1 MNFPFS
7 LPWAFY
13 VDQRSKYVN
22 YLYMIAENITPI
34 SGGQIFSHHSWLIYT
49 QMSIY
54 LAVIPAVFIT
64 IERNPGSNQ
73 TLVLSRYT
81 MCVWFLGKPSKLLE
95 HNIAVVVPVIL
106 IQLKH
111 PDSQSLHYRI
121 CAWWDFDLAYIFQVH
136 AASATKCLS
145 FYNLQGCCSWSH
157 HLSTRLIFRQC

>member
-1 MNFPFS
+1 
-7 LPWAFY
+7 
-13 VDQRSKYVN
+13 
-22 YLYMIAENITPI
+22 
-34 SGGQIFSHHSWLIYT
+34 
-49 QMSIY
+49 MSIY

-121 CAWWDFDLAYIFQVH
+121 CA
-136 AASATKCLS
+136 
-145 FYNLQGCCSWSH
+145 
-157 HLSTRLIFRQC
+157 